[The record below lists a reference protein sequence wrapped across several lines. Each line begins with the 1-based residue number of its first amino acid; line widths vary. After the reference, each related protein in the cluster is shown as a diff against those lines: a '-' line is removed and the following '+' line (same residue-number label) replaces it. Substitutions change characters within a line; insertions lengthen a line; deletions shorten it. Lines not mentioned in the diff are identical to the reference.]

1 LLLPVEAIDSPAR
14 GATRSTAGGS
24 NPLPRV
30 IASATTALIV
40 GLALLVGCRGKTPGP
55 DIAALIADLQS
66 PDPEVSGKANLTLIR
81 VGEPAVP
88 ALVELLKS
96 EDARLR
102 ARAATTLW
110 GMGSKGKAGVPA
122 LALALT
128 DSDLDVRLASAMAL
142 EGMGPDAKE
151 AMLALVR
158 ALKDREGRVRQWAAK
173 ALGKIGPAA
182 KDALPALVEA
192 SKYDPIRPAVEEAI
206 SQIRAQ
212 PPPNP
217 P

>member
-1 LLLPVEAIDSPAR
+1 LILGSRSP
-14 GATRSTAGGS
+14 GATTLTAGAS
-24 NPLPRV
+24 HLFPRV
-30 IASATTALIV
+30 ITSATTALLV
-40 GLALLVGCRGKTPGP
+40 ALALLVACRGKKPGP
-55 DIAALIADLQS
+55 DIGALIADLKS
-66 PDPEVSGKANLTLIR
+66 PDQEVSGPANLTLIR

-88 ALVELLKS
+88 ALVELLKDK
-96 EDARLR
+96 DARLR

-122 LALALT
+122 LALALA
-128 DSDLDVRLASAMAL
+128 DPDLDVRLASAMAL
-142 EGMGPDAKE
+142 EGMGPDTKE
-151 AMLALVR
+151 AMPALVR

-192 SKYDPIRPAVEEAI
+192 SKYDPIRPAAEEAI

>member
-1 LLLPVEAIDSPAR
+1 MIIHSPAPGMTRFTVR
-14 GATRSTAGGS
+14 GG

-30 IASATTALIV
+30 IASAAAAVLV
-40 GLALLVGCRGKTPGP
+40 SLALLVACRGKKAGP
-55 DIAALIADLQS
+55 DIPALIADLKS
-66 PDPEVSGKANLTLIR
+66 PCEEVSGKANLTLIR

-88 ALVELLKS
+88 ALVELLKD

-122 LALALT
+122 LALALA
-128 DSDLDVRLASAMAL
+128 DPDLDVRLASAMAL
-142 EGMGPDAKE
+142 EGMGPDTKE
-151 AMLALVR
+151 AMPALMR

-173 ALGKIGPAA
+173 ALGKMGPAA

-192 SKYDPIRPAVEEAI
+192 SKFDPIRPAAEEAI

-212 PPPNP
+212 PPNP

>member
-1 LLLPVEAIDSPAR
+1 LGRPLIFDSPAR
-14 GATRSTAGGS
+14 GATSLTAGGS

-30 IASATTALIV
+30 ITSATAALLV
-40 GLALLVGCRGKTPGP
+40 GLALLVACRGQKPGP
-55 DIAALIADLQS
+55 DIGALIADLQS
-66 PDPEVSGKANLTLIR
+66 PDQEVSGKANLTLIR

-110 GMGSKGKAGVPA
+110 GMGSKGRAGVPA
-122 LALALT
+122 LALTLA
-128 DSDLDVRLASAMAL
+128 DPDLDVRLASAMAL
-142 EGMGPDAKE
+142 ESMGPDTKE

-192 SKYDPIRPAVEEAI
+192 SKYDPIRPAAEEAI

-212 PPPNP
+212 PPNP

>member
-1 LLLPVEAIDSPAR
+1 MPVGAIDSSAR
-14 GATRSTAGGS
+14 GATRRTAGGR

-30 IASATTALIV
+30 ITSATTALFV
-40 GLALLVGCRGKTPGP
+40 GLAFLVACRGKTPGP
-55 DIAALIADLQS
+55 DIAALIADLRS
-66 PDPEVSGKANLTLIR
+66 PDQEVSGKANLTLIR

-122 LALALT
+122 LALALA
-128 DSDLDVRLASAMAL
+128 DPDLDVRLASAMAL
-142 EGMGPDAKE
+142 EGMGPDTKE
-151 AMLALVR
+151 AMPALVR

-192 SKYDPIRPAVEEAI
+192 SKYDPIRPAAEEAI
-206 SQIRAQ
+206 GQIRAQ
-212 PPPNP
+212 PPNTP
-217 P
+217 